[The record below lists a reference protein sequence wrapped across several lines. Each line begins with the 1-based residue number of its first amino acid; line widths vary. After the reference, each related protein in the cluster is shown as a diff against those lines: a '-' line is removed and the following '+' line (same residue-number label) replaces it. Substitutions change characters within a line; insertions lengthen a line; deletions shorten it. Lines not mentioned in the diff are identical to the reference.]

1 MNKFH
6 TSLSRRDFMKG
17 LGLASA
23 GIGAVAAVSPV
34 FHDLDEVA
42 SADSSVNKRPWWVRE
57 VDKPTIEIDWDKMAA
72 LAIPTEGCHLPP
84 LLAEFVGWDRVN
96 TAMAQGQTA
105 LKEGAQKVGSRE
117 AISLLDTAIQEAS
130 WPHFLTQAGWREPV
144 TPVLADPA
152 PIPELVGSIMTHETL
167 GVAKWEGTPEE
178 NFALLKSAMRFFGAG
193 QIASIELD
201 TNVKK
206 MLYPQ
211 DASRMFFNGPIMS
224 YKFEDV
230 DKGYMTDTNYV
241 IPNTA
246 RWIVTYTTPMPKEMY
261 RTAPSGVCYAANMSR
276 YRLNHETID
285 FLLKNR
291 DIIRSFNIDFFSLGK
306 GSAVSRLPE
315 KYGVTRVIED
325 KKADEFKLSRSY
337 ETSGGLSQQEAR
349 EMSLSSWTELIN
361 NHPSRDIF
369 KRLIVADLLPY
380 VSHFPFIKDL
390 LNAAGVSPQ
399 AEAKQDYPLS
409 ASGVPRLNKQ
419 VTAAVLNFDLLQ
431 IRQNISRTPGLIAV
445 PQKTAVLYE
454 PVKSRL
460 ISLTATELAILKL
473 CDGQRDLRQITDKL
487 SAKYNAPEDIIEKDC
502 RQFLH
507 LLREMQMVSF

>member
-276 YRLNHETID
+276 YRLNHETMACVQQFLKTLGYQGLQSAPFPNGICPSPAVGTLSGLGEMDRINQCVIPEEGAVVGIYKFITDLPLPVSKPID
-285 FLLKNR
+285 FGAFRFCHSCRKCADTCPAKAISFEEEPTWEPAGPWSTAGKRAYFKNEPECKLYQHSTGATCQ
-291 DIIRSFNIDFFSLGK
+291 ICTGVCVFNVNTKAMIHEVVKSTLSTTGIFNSFLW
-306 GSAVSRLPE
+306 
-315 KYGVTRVIED
+315 
-325 KKADEFKLSRSY
+325 KADVAFGYGHHDAAEWWDLDLPRYGFDTTMGVRD
-337 ETSGGLSQQEAR
+337 GGYG
-349 EMSLSSWTELIN
+349 
-361 NHPSRDIF
+361 
-369 KRLIVADLLPY
+369 K
-380 VSHFPFIKDL
+380 
-390 LNAAGVSPQ
+390 
-399 AEAKQDYPLS
+399 
-409 ASGVPRLNKQ
+409 
-419 VTAAVLNFDLLQ
+419 
-431 IRQNISRTPGLIAV
+431 
-445 PQKTAVLYE
+445 
-454 PVKSRL
+454 
-460 ISLTATELAILKL
+460 
-473 CDGQRDLRQITDKL
+473 
-487 SAKYNAPEDIIEKDC
+487 
-502 RQFLH
+502 
-507 LLREMQMVSF
+507 